1 MPHFWNS
8 FVCFLPQTTAQTAA
22 NKQDA
27 TVPAPS
33 AAAALAAEA
42 ATVNQVDPERAKQL
56 TQAVAEQVR
65 SLADGKCNRLAIP
78 SEPDSH
84 FFFFLDFVN

>member
-8 FVCFLPQTTAQTAA
+8 FVCSLSQTTAQTAA
-22 NKQDA
+22 NRQAA

-33 AAAALAAEA
+33 AATLAAEA

-56 TQAVAEQVR
+56 TEAVAEQVR
-65 SLADGKCNRLAIP
+65 SLAGGKYNRLAIP

-84 FFFFLDFVN
+84 FFYSWTL